1 MSYEI
6 LLPPTFDQQEKLSNL
21 LWNIENL
28 KESYSYLK
36 YDLRNLLFSLIKDL
50 FTKNYKKEEI
60 KKCIIKNKYQKIKS
74 GHPTY
79 IEIGDIDLF
88 DKSIIR
94 KDKKSV
100 VRRT

>member
-1 MSYEI
+1 MRFYYPQHLI
-6 LLPPTFDQQEKLSNL
+6 NKKKLSNL

-60 KKCIIKNKYQKIKS
+60 KKCIIKNK
-74 GHPTY
+74 
-79 IEIGDIDLF
+79 
-88 DKSIIR
+88 
-94 KDKKSV
+94 
-100 VRRT
+100 